1 VEVICDAITIKPT
14 VVDLREE
21 GKWQE
26 LELIS
31 DHFLV
36 SKQAVVDISLFEK
49 KKSSRRNYASHGRD
63 SNRIPPSPGYR
74 SRVAPF
80 FNACQMLLNGI

>member
-1 VEVICDAITIKPT
+1 MEVICDAIRIKPT
-14 VVDLREE
+14 VVGLREE

-36 SKQAVVDISLFEK
+36 SKQAVVDRSLIEK
-49 KKSSRRNYASHGRD
+49 KKKQINKFSLRLY
-63 SNRIPPSPGYR
+63 
-74 SRVAPF
+74 
-80 FNACQMLLNGI
+80 C